1 MQKVVVDQIG
11 PDGELL
17 LDVDP
22 RLSEETKSRLLL
34 EALPGAVT
42 DVVAGVRVVRFRDQV
57 ILKKQVTHLGR
68 PWPGFKKRI
77 QIPRTWLEVERQA
90 SASDLQTRFVGIYHY
105 CGVTIF
111 VDFDPARYLRQK
123 ANNSAAHVATNDLHQ
138 AQVNGQFRRVDRSGN
153 VVTSVRADSLQRY
166 LIDGYDSHQ
175 PRLDVFRAFSSHLFS
190 MGRIDALTAVNAMHE
205 VRWPDRFQGEWP
217 GFFLEYEFDRFVR
230 TEGVQGLVEFQK
242 VKANGRYDYDLVFKS
257 GATVAYYGD
266 LKASDVVKQE
276 SPGNDAEDFARCLA
290 EFGRFWYVV
299 YEHETVHARDNG
311 DVATIAW
318 NEWRRS
324 AGHLARKGYN
334 PLSYARRF
342 KESVRFTRMSVLEV
356 NDANAGVVLG
366 EFAQGQ
372 QPDGAARALKVMIKK
387 RNVDNFLIY
396 SHTVDQPAPSRS

>member
-11 PDGELL
+11 PAGELL
-17 LDVDP
+17 RDVDP
-22 RLSEETKSRLLL
+22 PMREEDKNRLLL
-34 EALPGAVT
+34 DALPGAVT
-42 DVVAGVRVVRFRDQV
+42 DVMAGVRVIRYRDQV
-57 ILKKQVTHLGR
+57 ILKKQVTHLGK

-90 SASDLQTRFVGIYHY
+90 SALGLRTRFVGIYHY
-105 CGVTIF
+105 GGVTIF
-111 VDFDPARYLRQK
+111 VDFDPERYLRQK
-123 ANNSAAHVATNDLHQ
+123 ANNSAAHVATNDLYQ

-153 VVTSVRADSLQRY
+153 VVTSIRSASLQDY
-166 LIDGYDSHQ
+166 LTDGYESHQ
-175 PRLDVFRAFSSHLFS
+175 PRLDVFRQFNSVLFG
-190 MGRIDALTAVNAMHE
+190 MGHVDAMMAVKAMHE
-205 VRWPDRFQGEWP
+205 DRWPDRFQGEWP

-242 VKANGRYDYDLVFKS
+242 VKAKGRYDYDLVFKS
-257 GATVAYYGD
+257 GATVAFYGD

-276 SPGNDAEDFARCLA
+276 SPGNDAGNFARCLA

-324 AGHLARKGYN
+324 AGHLAPKGYN

-366 EFAQGQ
+366 DFAQGQ

-396 SHTVDQPAPSRS
+396 SEAVGQSAPSRS